1 MKRQLFIRSVR
12 AREQVELF
20 IVASVSSVLL
30 LRYYLHLTGYP
41 QIGNGSLHIS
51 HMLWGGLLMLLAQV
65 LLLSFLG
72 RRVERLSALIGGV
85 GFGVFIDE
93 VGKFITRDNNYFFRP
108 SIGIIYAIFVL
119 LYVGLNL
126 LTRHELLTSTE
137 YQLNAL
143 SQLEEAV
150 LRQMDEHEKAA
161 VRRLL
166 KRANPSSLIT
176 KQLGEFLD
184 GVRVIKPERPNL
196 LKRLGARISDA
207 YDRAWQVRRT
217 RVLVRGFFML
227 QIFLFTLALVVAVS
241 TNIDNVQ
248 DLLHGQAS
256 YGHSLIIGQ
265 AVGTGIAAWFTIM
278 GIYRLRSSR
287 MDAFEWFR
295 RATLTNLLLTEFFIF
310 SRIQFGA
317 MPSFIFS
324 LGLLLLINF
333 ALSHERRSLAENPVS

>member
-1 MKRQLFIRSVR
+1 MKRRLFIRSVR
-12 AREQVELF
+12 AREQMELF

-41 QIGNGSLHIS
+41 QIGGGHLHIS
-51 HMLWGGLLMLLAQV
+51 HMLWGGLLMLLAQI

-72 RRVERLSALIGGV
+72 RRVERLAALIGGV

-126 LTRHELLTSTE
+126 LTRNEQLTSTE

-143 SQLEEAV
+143 GQLEEAV
-150 LRQMDEHEKAA
+150 LRQMDAHEKVA
-161 VRRLL
+161 VQRLL
-166 KRANPSSLIT
+166 ARANPRSPIT
-176 KQLGEFLD
+176 KQLTEFLD
-184 GVRVIKPERPNL
+184 SVATIHAGQPNVA
-196 LKRLGARISDA
+196 RRIGARLSAA
-207 YDRAWQVRRT
+207 YDRAWQERRT
-217 RVLVRGFFML
+217 RVAVRVFF
-227 QIFLFTLALVVAVS
+227 IAEIALFGLALVVAVFS
-241 TNIDNVQ
+241 NYDNIQ
-248 DLLHGQAS
+248 DFLHGHTS
-256 YGHSLIIGQ
+256 YGHSLIVGQ
-265 AVGTGIAAWFTIM
+265 AIGTAIAAWFVVM

-287 MDAFEWFR
+287 LEAFEWFR

-317 MPSFIFS
+317 IPGFLFN
-324 LGLLLLINF
+324 LVLLLLINF
-333 ALSHERRSLAENPVS
+333 ALSHERRSLAKTT